1 MLNATSS
8 YRRQAPEK
16 SESKGTTSAGRGH
29 GVDRC
34 AGILRI
40 LLLASQSNPYARRQD
55 VRGILLDSYC

>member
-1 MLNATSS
+1 MVNGTSQ
-8 YRRQAPEK
+8 YGMRIPQEREGV
-16 SESKGTTSAGRGH
+16 ETTHADRGQ
-29 GVDRC
+29 GIDRC